1 MNTWCEILIGGDD
14 ISNDVITLA
23 PFFYS
28 LCTFALVSV
37 HCRKFDSSVDRK
49 PQGNNLE
56 VEIFKFQ
63 RHSCKLDFPFSPC
76 RQSTLESLLTEI
88 VSISQHND
96 WADLATERERQ
107 LTTACANQ
115 TTGLT
120 NSTAANWAPEVDFSP
135 HRASNDVPV
144 LLLNQPS
151 ILLNI
156 STTSLSISELFIS
169 FPGGG
174 GTP

>member
-1 MNTWCEILIGGDD
+1 MA
-14 ISNDVITLA
+14 IT
-23 PFFYS
+23 
-28 LCTFALVSV
+28 CTFMRRKELVNI
-37 HCRKFDSSVDRK
+37 RKEFNSHRICL
-49 PQGNNLE
+49 Q
-56 VEIFKFQ
+56 
-63 RHSCKLDFPFSPC
+63 H
-76 RQSTLESLLTEI
+76 
-88 VSISQHND
+88 QHNRRFTVLEHQQ
-96 WADLATERERQ
+96 ADLATERERQ

-120 NSTAANWAPEVDFSP
+120 NCTAANWAPEVDFSP

-169 FPGGG
+169 FNHLTDQFLYVFCLLSLFPFFRIF
-174 GTP
+174 

>member
-23 PFFYS
+23 PFF
-28 LCTFALVSV
+28 L
-37 HCRKFDSSVDRK
+37 KFVYFCACFSTLLEIWQLSR
-49 PQGNNLE
+49 QEASGELE

-63 RHSCKLDFPFSPC
+63 RHSCKLDFPFSPYH
-76 RQSTLESLLTEI
+76 QSTLESLLTAI

-120 NSTAANWAPEVDFSP
+120 NCTAANWAPEVDFSP

-151 ILLNI
+151 
-156 STTSLSISELFIS
+156 SS
-169 FPGGG
+169 
-174 GTP
+174 

>member
-1 MNTWCEILIGGDD
+1 MEL
-14 ISNDVITLA
+14 
-23 PFFYS
+23 
-28 LCTFALVSV
+28 
-37 HCRKFDSSVDRK
+37 
-49 PQGNNLE
+49 
-56 VEIFKFQ
+56 FKFQ

-169 FPGGG
+169 FNHLTDQFLYVFCLLSLFPFFRIF
-174 GTP
+174 